1 MPRGDEPGR
10 PHPRRRRRRPP
21 AETPDWGKLLDI
33 QMMVVVPG
41 KERTKEEFAA
51 LFKRA
56 GFRLTRIIPTRCP
69 LSVVEGVAA
78 RAK

>member
-1 MPRGDEPGR
+1 
-10 PHPRRRRRRPP
+10 
-21 AETPDWGKLLDI
+21 
-33 QMMVVVPG
+33 MMVVVPG

-78 RAK
+78 PA